1 MDKIKIIKLLVFCLT
16 FCMVFVLC
24 LLVNKVVL
32 KNTEKP
38 FEIKIETSD
47 KMHIADVKTTEN
59 FVHVITSENKIHIF
73 DVKKGAYKGSISFA
87 GEQ

>member
-47 KMHIADVKTTEN
+47 KMHITDAKTT
-59 FVHVITSENKIHIF
+59 
-73 DVKKGAYKGSISFA
+73 
-87 GEQ
+87 